1 MNKRIT
7 PQIKAIADAHLNAKQ
22 TGVFDN
28 PEVSSVPELK
38 EALLQGKTSAMVL
51 EQIEL
56 KYCSIGS
63 LLISGL
69 MAHNSTNYRAGVYK
83 GFKTLFQ

>member
-1 MNKRIT
+1 MEKPTEFSTSMAFVDR
-7 PQIKAIADAHLNAKQ
+7 PLAKVHKFYLSGEIKAPSEYV
-22 TGVFDN
+22 GVFDN

-56 KYCSIGS
+56 KYCSIG
-63 LLISGL
+63 
-69 MAHNSTNYRAGVYK
+69 
-83 GFKTLFQ
+83 